1 MKFGAGKGKFS
12 MQSASKFIQLLIVRN
27 ILKENIPS
35 STDSTSAAT
44 ISIGSEARA
53 LLNDEIIVKRLE

>member
-1 MKFGAGKGKFS
+1 